1 MQYCNIQTRYLA
13 NEKRDKAAAVA
24 ALDELKAAS
33 LRQKEALESRIAKVK
48 ASKAKAIKDMKF
60 DCESMKRW
68 IDNLTSEIKCIDSAA
83 AASSAPSSA
92 SASASASSAS
102 SVPVRPSLSG
112 LLPQSS
118 STASGGADVKE
129 VELSAL
135 YTVFMEVMRE
145 KKLLQ
150 VRDGLWGVRCGV

>member
-24 ALDELKAAS
+24 ALEELKAAS
-33 LRQKEALESRIAKVK
+33 SRQKEALETRIAKVK
-48 ASKAKAIKDMKF
+48 ASKAKAVKDLKF

-68 IDNLTSEIKCIDSAA
+68 IDNLTSEIKCIDSAT
-83 AASSAPSSA
+83 AASTAPSSA
-92 SASASASSAS
+92 STAASSAS
-102 SVPVRPSLSG
+102 SAPVRPSLSG

-150 VRDGLWGVRCGV
+150 VRDGV

>member
-24 ALDELKAAS
+24 ALEELKAAS
-33 LRQKEALESRIAKVK
+33 SRQKEALESRIAKVK

-83 AASSAPSSA
+83 AASSA

-150 VRDGLWGVRCGV
+150 VRDGLWGVGCGV

>member
-1 MQYCNIQTRYLA
+1 L
-13 NEKRDKAAAVA
+13 E
-24 ALDELKAAS
+24 ELKAAS
-33 LRQKEALESRIAKVK
+33 SRQKEALESRIAKVK

-83 AASSAPSSA
+83 AAS
-92 SASASASSAS
+92 SASSAS

-150 VRDGLWGVRCGV
+150 VRDGLWGVGCEVWGVRCEV

>member
-33 LRQKEALESRIAKVK
+33 SRQKEALESRIAKVK

-83 AASSAPSSA
+83 AASAAPSSA
-92 SASASASSAS
+92 SSA
-102 SVPVRPSLSG
+102 PVRPSLSG

-150 VRDGLWGVRCGV
+150 VRDGV

>member
-24 ALDELKAAS
+24 ALEELKAAS
-33 LRQKEALESRIAKVK
+33 SRQKEALESRIAKVK

-83 AASSAPSSA
+83 AAS
-92 SASASASSAS
+92 SASSAS

-150 VRDGLWGVRCGV
+150 VRDGLWGVGCGV

>member
-33 LRQKEALESRIAKVK
+33 SRQKEALESRIAKVK

-83 AASSAPSSA
+83 AAS
-92 SASASASSAS
+92 SASASSAS

-150 VRDGLWGVRCGV
+150 VRDGLWGVRCEV

>member
-24 ALDELKAAS
+24 ALEELKAAS
-33 LRQKEALESRIAKVK
+33 SRQKEALETRIAKVK
-48 ASKAKAIKDMKF
+48 ASKAKAVKDLKF

-83 AASSAPSSA
+83 AASAAPSS
-92 SASASASSAS
+92 SASTAASSTS
-102 SVPVRPSLSG
+102 SAPVRPSLSG

-150 VRDGLWGVRCGV
+150 VRDGV

>member
-24 ALDELKAAS
+24 QLEELKAAS
-33 LRQKEALESRIAKVK
+33 SRQKEALESRIAKVK

-83 AASSAPSSA
+83 AAS
-92 SASASASSAS
+92 SASSAS

-150 VRDGLWGVRCGV
+150 VRDGLWGVGCGV

>member
-24 ALDELKAAS
+24 ALEELKAAS
-33 LRQKEALESRIAKVK
+33 SRQKEALETRIAKVK
-48 ASKAKAIKDMKF
+48 ASKAKAVKDLKF

-83 AASSAPSSA
+83 AASAAPSSA
-92 SASASASSAS
+92 STAASSAS
-102 SVPVRPSLSG
+102 SATVRPSLSG

-129 VELSAL
+129 VELGAL

-150 VRDGLWGVRCGV
+150 VRNGV

>member
-24 ALDELKAAS
+24 ALEELKAAS
-33 LRQKEALESRIAKVK
+33 SRQKEALESRIAKVK

-92 SASASASSAS
+92 SASSAS

-118 STASGGADVKE
+118 STANGGADVKE

-150 VRDGLWGVRCGV
+150 VRNGLWGVRCEV

>member
-1 MQYCNIQTRYLA
+1 M
-13 NEKRDKAAAVA
+13 
-24 ALDELKAAS
+24 
-33 LRQKEALESRIAKVK
+33 K

-83 AASSAPSSA
+83 AASSA

-150 VRDGLWGVRCGV
+150 VRDGLWGVGCGV

>member
-24 ALDELKAAS
+24 ALEELKAAS
-33 LRQKEALESRIAKVK
+33 SRQKEALETRIAKVK
-48 ASKAKAIKDMKF
+48 ASKAKAVRDLKF

-83 AASSAPSSA
+83 AASAAPSSA
-92 SASASASSAS
+92 STAPSSASTAASSAS
-102 SVPVRPSLSG
+102 SAPVRPSLSG

-150 VRDGLWGVRCGV
+150 VRDGV